1 MGLISG
7 LFTWPIAPV
16 RGVAWV
22 AERVLD
28 EGERQ
33 LSDPAEVERALLEV
47 DERRAAGE
55 LTQEEAEEMEEALIA
70 RLTLHHPGDGDG

>member
-28 EGERQ
+28 EAERQ

-55 LTQEEAEEMEEALIA
+55 LTQEEADEMEEALVT
-70 RLTLHHPGDGDG
+70 RLTLHQRGGGDG